1 MKSKLF
7 LVALLMLSSFL
18 PLVLIETAQAPFEQ
32 TAETPL
38 LNTSPSFISRAGVTK
53 RLLERGPNFE
63 RWDEGNGTVSV
74 TFWADD
80 VYTGENETPGLDV
93 TIQTTASDGYIY
105 QENRTYQGAR
115 DAASGT
121 RSYGSDLQLIVGQK
135 IAPNNN
141 YLVYKTFLYF
151 DTSSLPDD
159 ATIASATLSLYLA
172 YTLNT
177 ATWDIVVQNGQ
188 PTYPHDPLVLADFN
202 QTYYNGD
209 GGRIAA
215 LDIVAGYNDITLNEN
230 AQKNWIRKDNITKL
244 ALRSSKDI
252 DNQPPSSG
260 EREIRFHSYERSSGY
275 PPTLTVLLTPPPPP
289 SSGLPWIIVIALLVT
304 AMVAAIALYLWRR

>member
-7 LVALLMLSSFL
+7 VVALLILLMLGSFL
-18 PLVLIETAQAPFEQ
+18 PLVLIETAQASRGQ
-32 TAETPL
+32 TAEISL
-38 LNTSPSFISRAGVTK
+38 LNTSSF
-53 RLLERGPNFE
+53 
-63 RWDEGNGTVSV
+63 VS
-74 TFWADD
+74 
-80 VYTGENETPGLDV
+80 
-93 TIQTTASDGYIY
+93 TASDGYIY
-105 QENRTYQGAR
+105 QEDRTYQGAR
-115 DAASGT
+115 DAASGDF
-121 RSYGSDLQLIVGQK
+121 SYGTDLQLIVGRK

-141 YLVYKTFLYF
+141 YLVYRTFLYF

-215 LDIVAGYNDITLNEN
+215 LDIVEGYNDITLNKN
-230 AQKNWIRKDNITKL
+230 AQNNWIRKDNITKL

-252 DNQPPSSG
+252 DNQSPSSG
-260 EREIRFHSYERSSGY
+260 EWEIRFHSFERSSGY

-289 SSGLPWIIVIALLVT
+289 SSGLPWIIVITLLVT

>member
-7 LVALLMLSSFL
+7 LVALLILLMLGSFL
-18 PLVLIETAQAPFEQ
+18 PLVLIETAQASRRQ
-32 TAETPL
+32 TAEIPL
-38 LNTSPSFISRAGVTK
+38 LNTSSF
-53 RLLERGPNFE
+53 
-63 RWDEGNGTVSV
+63 VS
-74 TFWADD
+74 
-80 VYTGENETPGLDV
+80 
-93 TIQTTASDGYIY
+93 TASDGYIY
-105 QENRTYQGAR
+105 QEDRTYQGAR
-115 DAASGT
+115 DAASGDF
-121 RSYGSDLQLIVGQK
+121 SYGTDLQLIVGRK

-141 YLVYKTFLYF
+141 YLVYRTFLYF

-230 AQKNWIRKDNITKL
+230 AQNNWIRKDNITKL

-289 SSGLPWIIVIALLVT
+289 SSGLPWIIVITLFVT